1 MRKIA
6 FRIPSGTSSEIR
18 VYDLLG
24 TTPLSNN
31 KVLYRTPAVNF
42 ICEMVFDP
50 DWGEM
55 DEWYMCS
62 PYSGEI
68 DEWHMCSPNS
78 NTPVTKVK
86 LVPIPEEEL
95 GW

>member
-6 FRIPSGTSSEIR
+6 FRIPSGTSSEIQ

-24 TTPLSNN
+24 TTPMSNN

-55 DEWYMCS
+55 DKWY
-62 PYSGEI
+62 
-68 DEWHMCSPNS
+68 MCSPNS
-78 NTPVTKVK
+78 NNPVSEVK
-86 LVPIPEEEL
+86 LVPVPEEEL

>member
-6 FRIPSGTSSEIR
+6 FRIPSGTSSEIQ

-62 PYSGEI
+62 P
-68 DEWHMCSPNS
+68 NS
-78 NTPVTKVK
+78 NTPVTEVK